1 MSGGEVHELRVA
13 LTVEDYD
20 GALAFYRE
28 ALGMPQLEAWEAPEG
43 RVAILDAGRATLE
56 LLDSGQAALVDEI
69 EVGRRVAGTVRLAL
83 EVDDSEVVAER
94 LVRAGAEQLG
104 DAVVTPWRDRNV
116 RLRAPDGMQL
126 TLFTVPDEAAGPS
139 A

>member
-56 LLDSGQAALVDEI
+56 LLDADQAALVDEI

-83 EVDDSEVVAER
+83 EVDDSEAVAER
-94 LVRAGAEQLG
+94 LVRAGAEQLA
-104 DAVVTPWRDRNV
+104 DAVVTPWRDKNV
-116 RLRAPDGMQL
+116 RLQAPDGMQL
-126 TLFTVPDEAAGPS
+126 TLFTVLE
-139 A
+139 